1 MFAAQC
7 HQVFDTVS
15 CFASTHAT
23 RLNVVNI
30 VCHRT
35 AYLTRDKITGRIAE
49 MLEIYLCM
57 FLQRCKV
64 CSIFNRYFLIVD
76 NYLKKTLQNFCV
88 NACKYKKLYYLC
100 CMEHNKTITY
110 SYLDSKDWKE
120 KTRTAEIDFI
130 KTYAANDF
138 AVHLKNG
145 KVIFVEPIRTEL
157 WGKSGKRLSII
168 NSFTFAS

>member
-1 MFAAQC
+1 
-7 HQVFDTVS
+7 
-15 CFASTHAT
+15 
-23 RLNVVNI
+23 
-30 VCHRT
+30 
-35 AYLTRDKITGRIAE
+35 
-49 MLEIYLCM
+49 
-57 FLQRCKV
+57 
-64 CSIFNRYFLIVD
+64 
-76 NYLKKTLQNFCV
+76 
-88 NACKYKKLYYLC
+88 
-100 CMEHNKTITY
+100 MEHNKTITY

-168 NSFTFAS
+168 TNSTNGKRAGRGILPYKAELTMLMPSRNNRNLLKIILQSKS